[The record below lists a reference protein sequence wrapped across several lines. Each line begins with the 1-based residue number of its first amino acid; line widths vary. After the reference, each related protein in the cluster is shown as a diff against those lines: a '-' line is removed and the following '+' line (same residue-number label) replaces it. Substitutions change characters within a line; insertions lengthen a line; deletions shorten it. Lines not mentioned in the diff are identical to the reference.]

1 MKSEVIVPAG
11 LDNCILKSSDNMAPP
26 IIVVVTENIQTG
38 QKFITPY
45 FSGGEMSFQTKN
57 QVRKELELPEVHS
70 DEDAAA
76 ELARF
81 TGTDQD

>member
-1 MKSEVIVPAG
+1 MKSEIIVPAG
-11 LDNCILKSSDNMAPP
+11 LDNCILRSPDNMAPP
-26 IIVVVTENIQTG
+26 VIVVVTENIQTG

-45 FSGGEMSFQTKN
+45 FSGGELSFETKN
-57 QVRKELELPEVHS
+57 KVRAELELPEIHS
-70 DEDAAA
+70 DDDAAA